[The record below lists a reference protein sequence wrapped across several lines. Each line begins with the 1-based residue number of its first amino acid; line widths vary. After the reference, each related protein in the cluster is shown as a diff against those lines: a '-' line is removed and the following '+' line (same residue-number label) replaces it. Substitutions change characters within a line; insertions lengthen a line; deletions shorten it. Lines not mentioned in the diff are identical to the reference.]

1 MNKTTFSPWAARSPD
16 FFRKPAALLHRL
28 LRGSLLLAVILNVAL
43 GLCRGENLAVTFSP
57 ATQVANP
64 GDVVTFQG
72 TIRNNGAVTLYLNAN
87 AIAWSLRTFPILPTT
102 FDLLADDG
110 PFATGVPVKL
120 APGEEWTGN
129 LFRVTVGIDAPAT
142 NYDGTLAVLGG
153 PGVLPFDVQGTGIF
167 HLTVTG
173 TLPGAEPAAPG
184 SLTATASGSNVALAW
199 VDLAG
204 NEEGFSIE
212 QATDGG
218 AYSVIALV
226 GGDRQHYL
234 VGGLNHAHVYFFRIR
249 AFNGFNTLTYSA
261 FSGAAAAQ
269 VNEIAEA
276 TSAAGAIVNF
286 AATGVTGLSY
296 SSNSGT
302 TFALGTTPVTFSA
315 TDLDSN
321 TAGGAF
327 SVTVR
332 DTTAPL
338 VAAHADVFV
347 EATSATGAIATY
359 APGSATDAVTANPVI
374 TYSKNS
380 GTLFPLGGTFVTFR
394 ATDVANNTGPG
405 VFFNVVVEDT
415 TAPMVAAHANVTV
428 EATSAAGAIVNY
440 APGGAT
446 DAVTA
451 SPAIAYSQNSG
462 TVFPI
467 GVTTVTITA
476 LDAANNMGNGT
487 FTVTVEDT
495 TAPTVAAH
503 ANVTAEATSAA
514 GAIVTYAPGSA
525 IDAVTASPAIAY
537 SQNSGTV
544 FPIGVTT
551 VTITAL
557 DAANN
562 MGSGTF
568 TVTMEDTTAPMVAAH
583 ANVTVEATSPSGA
596 IVNYSPAMATDAV
609 GVQSLTYSKNSGTNF
624 PIGTTTVTATA
635 TDGANNSGMASFTVT
650 VTPLTVIQSWRFA
663 HYGTIENTGIAADT
677 ADPYNTGIPNLLA
690 FAFFEANQDPAQ
702 AAISQLPQVQMAGGN
717 LFFSFTE
724 PAGVGGITYGADWKL
739 TLDAGT
745 WEAIPDTGTGTQ
757 HIFSVPLDSNPQMF
771 MRLRVTSP

>member
-1 MNKTTFSPWAARSPD
+1 MNKTTFSPLAARSPD
-16 FFRKPAALLHRL
+16 FFRKPATLLHRL
-28 LRGSLLLAVILNVAL
+28 LRGSLLLAVILTVPL
-43 GLCRGENLAVTFSP
+43 GLCRGEDLAVTFSP

-72 TIRNNGAVTLYLNAN
+72 TIRNNGTVTLYLNAN

-102 FDLLADDG
+102 FDLLPDDG

-199 VDLAG
+199 VDLAS

-234 VGGLNHAHVYFFRIR
+234 VGGLNPAHVYFFRIR

-261 FSGAAAAQ
+261 FSGAVAAQ

-315 TDLDSN
+315 TDLDNN
-321 TAGGAF
+321 TAGGTF
-327 SVTVR
+327 SVTVQ

-347 EATSATGAIATY
+347 EATSAAGAIVNY
-359 APGSATDAVTANPVI
+359 APGSATDAVTASPAN
-374 TYSKNS
+374 TYSQIS
-380 GTLFPLGGTFVTFR
+380 GTLFPLGGTFVTIS
-394 ATDVANNTGPG
+394 ATDAANNTGPG
-405 VFFNVVVEDT
+405 EFFNVVVEDT
-415 TAPMVAAHANVTV
+415 TAPVVPAHANVTV

-440 APGGAT
+440 APGSAT

-451 SPAIAYSQNSG
+451 SPAI
-462 TVFPI
+462 T
-467 GVTTVTITA
+467 
-476 LDAANNMGNGT
+476 
-487 FTVTVEDT
+487 
-495 TAPTVAAH
+495 
-503 ANVTAEATSAA
+503 
-514 GAIVTYAPGSA
+514 
-525 IDAVTASPAIAY
+525 Y

-562 MGSGTF
+562 MGSETF
-568 TVTMEDTTAPMVAAH
+568 TVTVEDTTAPMVAAH

-663 HYGTIENTGIAADT
+663 HYGTIENTGNAADT
-677 ADPYNTGIPNLLA
+677 ADPYNTGVQNLLA
-690 FAFFEANQDPAQ
+690 YAFFDANQDPAL
-702 AAISQLPQVQMAGGN
+702 AAVSQLPQMQMDSGN

-724 PAGVGGITYGADWKL
+724 PPGVGGITYGADWRL
-739 TLDAGT
+739 TLDADT

-757 HIFSVPLDSNPQMF
+757 HIFSVPIDSNPQMF